1 MIEFLTEVGKEET
14 LLSFKFKG
22 SITTT
27 RGGDVLTYLHVY
39 VAMLTR
45 RGKCTRIDRTYIAE
59 KFLHI
64 PSILKVFVSLYTHYL
79 QH

>member
-1 MIEFLTEVGKEET
+1 MGKEET

-22 SITTT
+22 SITTAPYL
-27 RGGDVLTYLHVY
+27 RGGDIITYLHAY

-45 RGKCTRIDRTYIAE
+45 RGKCTKIDRTYIAE
-59 KFLHI
+59 KVLHI
-64 PSILKVFVSLYTHYL
+64 LSILKVVVSLFTHYL